1 MFLILYYRDFI
12 KKRILRVNGL
22 VERIISV
29 VKAWLTT
36 QKKCGQGQKEE
47 ISSKSMFN
55 IQLYQFRKRGL
66 IMSFN
71 FTKTVVFTVNEKM
84 PFNIPYDEE
93 EFEKFTH
100 ALLVDKNAEWLG
112 GYLFNIK
119 NIVSIK
125 RV

>member
-1 MFLILYYRDFI
+1 
-12 KKRILRVNGL
+12 
-22 VERIISV
+22 
-29 VKAWLTT
+29 
-36 QKKCGQGQKEE
+36 
-47 ISSKSMFN
+47 
-55 IQLYQFRKRGL
+55 
-66 IMSFN
+66 MSFN

-93 EFEKFTH
+93 EFEKFSH
-100 ALLVDKNAEWLG
+100 ALLVDKNAELLG

>member
-1 MFLILYYRDFI
+1 
-12 KKRILRVNGL
+12 
-22 VERIISV
+22 
-29 VKAWLTT
+29 
-36 QKKCGQGQKEE
+36 
-47 ISSKSMFN
+47 
-55 IQLYQFRKRGL
+55 
-66 IMSFN
+66 MSFN

-84 PFNIPYDEE
+84 PFNILYDEE
-93 EFEKFTH
+93 EFEKFSH

>member
-1 MFLILYYRDFI
+1 MVKV
-12 KKRILRVNGL
+12 KKKKYPLKVCSIFNYTNLENG
-22 VERIISV
+22 
-29 VKAWLTT
+29 
-36 QKKCGQGQKEE
+36 
-47 ISSKSMFN
+47 
-55 IQLYQFRKRGL
+55 GL

-71 FTKTVVFTVNEKM
+71 FTKTVVFTVKEKM

-93 EFEKFTH
+93 EFEKFSH